1 MQLASQKLGD
11 SDGCRIGHII
21 NHVVRLSFAI
31 WEISR
36 TGWAYFPTLQ
46 DVLAPATFLNTKAA
60 NIMGCEDS
68 VLCAV
73 IVRKGVKTSLK
84 ISKQKILVVD
94 DDRAIRWTLSEALRS
109 WSFASLE
116 AGTVADALAQFQA
129 ELPTAVLLDI
139 DLPDGS
145 GLDALRQIKTERP
158 ETVVIII
165 TGNVLIDNT
174 IAALRGGAYDF
185 ITKPINLEE
194 LRVTIRNGIEAHHL
208 RREVD
213 QVRRERAQQFAFEQI
228 VGESPAMQKMLSLA
242 AKVAE
247 SEVSSVLLQ
256 GESGTG
262 KDLVA
267 KAIHYGSRRSDRP
280 FVAINCAALPA
291 TLIESELFGYEKG
304 AFTDAKSRKEG
315 LFEQAEGGTLLLDE
329 IGELELALQAK
340 LLRVLE
346 EGAFRRVGGLKDI
359 PLDVRVIA
367 ASNRDLKTESE
378 AGRFRLDLYY
388 RLSIIQIDI
397 PPLRERGDDVLLLA
411 EHYINTIGSRLRL
424 RNKISGLSSEVAA
437 VFRRYSW
444 PGNVREL
451 RNVVER
457 ALILEDNSLITTE
470 YLPPGI
476 IGELV
481 PAHNAAKNSRDG
493 SVHFLLPAAGIK
505 LDDVELAFVRQAI
518 ERSDGNQTRAAELLG
533 ISRDQLRYRLKK
545 LEGTDTATADSAA

>member
-1 MQLASQKLGD
+1 M
-11 SDGCRIGHII
+11 
-21 NHVVRLSFAI
+21 
-31 WEISR
+31 
-36 TGWAYFPTLQ
+36 
-46 DVLAPATFLNTKAA
+46 
-60 NIMGCEDS
+60 
-68 VLCAV
+68 
-73 IVRKGVKTSLK
+73 
-84 ISKQKILVVD
+84 
-94 DDRAIRWTLSEALRS
+94 
-109 WSFASLE
+109 WSFIPIE
-116 AGTVADALAQFQA
+116 AATVAEALAQFESEQ
-129 ELPTAVLLDI
+129 PTAVLLDI

-145 GLDALRQIKTERP
+145 GLDVLRRIKEQQP
-158 ETVVIII
+158 EAVVIMI

-174 IAALRGGAYDF
+174 ISALRGGAYDF
-185 ITKPINLEE
+185 IGKPVNLEE
-194 LRVTIRNGIEAHHL
+194 LRVTIRNGIEAQQL

-213 QVRRERAQQFAFEQI
+213 QVRRERSELFSFNQI
-228 VGESPAMQKMLSLA
+228 VGQSPAMQSMLNLA

-267 KAIHYGSRRSDRP
+267 KAIHYGSRRAERP

-304 AFTDAKSRKEG
+304 AFTDAKARKEG

-329 IGELELALQAK
+329 IGELELSLQAK

-378 AGRFRLDLYY
+378 GGRFRLDLYY

-397 PPLRERGDDVLLLA
+397 PPLRARGDDVLLLA
-411 EHYINTIGSRLRL
+411 QHYINTMGSRLRL
-424 RNKISGLSSEVAA
+424 KRKITALSPEVETA
-437 VFRRYSW
+437 FRRYAW

-451 RNVVER
+451 RNVIER
-457 ALILEDNSLITTE
+457 ALILEDSDKVTMM
-470 YLPPGI
+470 YLPRSLT
-476 IGELV
+476 GEASPHTD
-481 PAHNAAKNSRDG
+481 PASGVDHGANR
-493 SVHFLLPAAGIK
+493 FLLPTEGIS
-505 LDDVELAFVRQAI
+505 LDEVEMSFVRQAI

-545 LEGTDTATADSAA
+545 LEEADSAVVKSAS